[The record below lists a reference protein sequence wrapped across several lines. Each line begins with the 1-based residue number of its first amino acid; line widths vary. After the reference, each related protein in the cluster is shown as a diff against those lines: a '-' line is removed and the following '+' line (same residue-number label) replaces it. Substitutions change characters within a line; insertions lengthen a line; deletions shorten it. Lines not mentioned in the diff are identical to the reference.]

1 MRTDIL
7 ISGLFLLRRSTPVAL
22 LLVLLLNA
30 LPVTARAEFDDA
42 TSAFSAG
49 KFNHALSEFRSLAEG
64 GHSEA
69 EFMLGVMYFQGLGVV
84 QDRAIAAVWFH
95 KSALKGHGGA
105 QLALGSVNIRGVGV
119 YQNLHE
125 AYKWLT
131 LAATSPSAEI
141 RGKAVNL
148 LQDAGRLMTPDEI
161 DAAKSSASDFEPI
174 KSGLTSK

>member
-7 ISGLFLLRRSTPVAL
+7 ISGLFLLRRSTPAAL
-22 LLVLLLNA
+22 LLALLLNA
-30 LPVTARAEFDDA
+30 MPLAARAGFDDA
-42 TSAFSAG
+42 TAAFSVG
-49 KFNHALSEFRSLAEG
+49 KFDQALNEFRSLAEA

-69 EFMLGVMYFQGLGVV
+69 EFMLGVMYFQGRGVP
-84 QDRAIAAVWFH
+84 QNRAIAAVWFH

-105 QLALGSVNIRGVGV
+105 QLALGSINIRGVGV

-131 LAATSPSAEI
+131 LAAASASPDI
-141 RGKAVNL
+141 KGKAVVL

-161 DAAKSSASDFEPI
+161 DAAKSSVDNFEPFQ
-174 KSGLTSK
+174 SGLTSK

>member
-1 MRTDIL
+1 MRTNIL
-7 ISGLFLLRRSTPVAL
+7 ISGLSFLRRFTPAAL
-22 LLVLLLNA
+22 LLAMLLNA
-30 LPVTARAEFDDA
+30 LPVMAQEGFEEATA
-42 TSAFSAG
+42 AFSAG
-49 KFNHALSEFRSLAEG
+49 KFDHALNEFRSLAEG

-69 EFMLGVMYFQGLGVV
+69 EFMLGVMYFQGRAVA
-84 QDRAIAAVWFH
+84 QNRAIAAVWFH

-131 LAATSPSAEI
+131 LAALSSSSDIKE
-141 RGKAVNL
+141 KAVIL

-161 DAAKSSASDFEPI
+161 RVAKSSASDFEPF
-174 KSGLTSK
+174 KSGLTSN